1 MRFKGGLPS
10 TLAALAL
17 AAGCVRLVA
26 QSQPSPIQ
34 AIPQVQEPP
43 PLAASSI
50 SSYEGLKV
58 EEIRLPGVA
67 QADEAKHLRDL
78 VAQPEA
84 QPLDRD
90 LIRKSVQ
97 ALHAT
102 GRFAD
107 IRVEAEHTAGG
118 GVTLSFVTEPNYFVG
133 GVTVEGNPNRPTAN
147 QLANAC
153 KLQLGELFTQEKLD
167 RGLQN
172 VKQLMEEN
180 GYYRYTIK
188 EEETR
193 HPETQQVDVLF
204 RLGVGQRAH
213 VGRVSITGDDRY
225 SEAQLQDTAR
235 LHPADSVSSQRI
247 SDALQRLSKKYQK
260 QNRWLAQVTVAERN
274 YRPAA
279 NAVDYTIK
287 VDPGPLVQITAEGF
301 KISNRVLKRNIP
313 VYQEDALDDDLLNEG
328 RRNLMNYM
336 QGRGY
341 FDAQVELRRRRANEG
356 KELQVRYIINP
367 GERHKLVRVDI
378 SGNKYF
384 NAELLRSH
392 MQVQPAGR
400 LLMKG
405 IFSQRLLS
413 NDVEALQNLYRANGF
428 SQVTIRSVTHDD
440 YRGKHNEIAIS
451 LQVEEGAQT
460 LVGSLHIVGANLV
473 PESKLREEV
482 NIAENQPFSD
492 FYIAEDR
499 DTVLNTYFNRG
510 FPDATFEAAATPD
523 PAAANRMNVTYTIH
537 EGRQEFVNQVFVSG
551 MEFTRPYILQ
561 RELQVKR
568 GDPLSQID
576 MLNTQQALYG
586 LGIFNQVDT
595 AVQNPDGSEPEKN
608 VLVQVQEARRYTFNY
623 GLGFE
628 FQTGQPSVGTNVAQG
643 TTGVS
648 PRVSFSVTRLNFRGR
663 NHTITF
669 SANAGELQQR
679 GLISYKAPRWFNNPK
694 WGLVLTGFY
703 DDTVDVT
710 TFRSERLEASVE
722 ADQKIGKL
730 TTSDQTTGTSMAY
743 RFTYRRVLASD
754 LQISTDEIPLLSLPT
769 RVGGPGFTYIR
780 DKRDNALESTKGNY
794 TTVDGFVASSRFGS
808 EADFSRVIIQN
819 STYYAFGKH
828 RKPDKKFVFAR
839 STRVGIENPFNNT
852 INVAPGQ
859 AVPEGLA
866 LIPLPERLFGGGGNS
881 HRGFGLNQAGPRD
894 PVTGFPL
901 GGSALFVNN
910 LELRLPPVSLPFFQ
924 DNISFAIFHDAG
936 NVFVDG
942 NDMVHSLFRWHQ
954 RDPQLCE
961 QDGTAG
967 RCDYSFISHAIGV
980 GVHYKTPIGP
990 VRFDFGYNLNPPAF
1004 PSCQSSVGTPP
1015 SANCPQDTV
1024 FDPQHARRFNVFF
1037 SIGQTF

>member
-17 AAGCVRLVA
+17 AAGCIRLVA

-133 GVTVEGNPNRPTAN
+133 GITVEGNPNRPTAN

-336 QGRGY
+336 QTG
-341 FDAQVELRRRRANEG
+341 DTSM
-356 KELQVRYIINP
+356 P
-367 GERHKLVRVDI
+367 
-378 SGNKYF
+378 
-384 NAELLRSH
+384 
-392 MQVQPAGR
+392 R
-400 LLMKG
+400 L
-405 IFSQRLLS
+405 
-413 NDVEALQNLYRANGF
+413 NC
-428 SQVTIRSVTHDD
+428 
-440 YRGKHNEIAIS
+440 
-451 LQVEEGAQT
+451 
-460 LVGSLHIVGANLV
+460 
-473 PESKLREEV
+473 
-482 NIAENQPFSD
+482 
-492 FYIAEDR
+492 
-499 DTVLNTYFNRG
+499 
-510 FPDATFEAAATPD
+510 AAAAPMRARSCKCSTSSTRASATNWCEWIS
-523 PAAANRMNVTYTIH
+523 AA
-537 EGRQEFVNQVFVSG
+537 
-551 MEFTRPYILQ
+551 
-561 RELQVKR
+561 
-568 GDPLSQID
+568 
-576 MLNTQQALYG
+576 
-586 LGIFNQVDT
+586 
-595 AVQNPDGSEPEKN
+595 
-608 VLVQVQEARRYTFNY
+608 
-623 GLGFE
+623 
-628 FQTGQPSVGTNVAQG
+628 TNI
-643 TTGVS
+643 S
-648 PRVSFSVTRLNFRGR
+648 PRNCCVRICRCSRR
-663 NHTITF
+663 
-669 SANAGELQQR
+669 
-679 GLISYKAPRWFNNPK
+679 
-694 WGLVLTGFY
+694 
-703 DDTVDVT
+703 DDC
-710 TFRSERLEASVE
+710 S
-722 ADQKIGKL
+722 
-730 TTSDQTTGTSMAY
+730 
-743 RFTYRRVLASD
+743 
-754 LQISTDEIPLLSLPT
+754 
-769 RVGGPGFTYIR
+769 
-780 DKRDNALESTKGNY
+780 
-794 TTVDGFVASSRFGS
+794 
-808 EADFSRVIIQN
+808 
-819 STYYAFGKH
+819 
-828 RKPDKKFVFAR
+828 
-839 STRVGIENPFNNT
+839 
-852 INVAPGQ
+852 
-859 AVPEGLA
+859 
-866 LIPLPERLFGGGGNS
+866 
-881 HRGFGLNQAGPRD
+881 
-894 PVTGFPL
+894 
-901 GGSALFVNN
+901 
-910 LELRLPPVSLPFFQ
+910 
-924 DNISFAIFHDAG
+924 
-936 NVFVDG
+936 
-942 NDMVHSLFRWHQ
+942 
-954 RDPQLCE
+954 
-961 QDGTAG
+961 
-967 RCDYSFISHAIGV
+967 
-980 GVHYKTPIGP
+980 
-990 VRFDFGYNLNPPAF
+990 
-1004 PSCQSSVGTPP
+1004 
-1015 SANCPQDTV
+1015 
-1024 FDPQHARRFNVFF
+1024 
-1037 SIGQTF
+1037 